1 MKTILTAF
9 CVTLAMF
16 NSIGQQTASAKSDLP
31 YYEIPD
37 YPVAYT
43 PGAVAAR
50 VMDGLGFRYYW
61 ATEGLRPEDLK
72 FKPSGEST
80 GEPRSTEATIQHIY
94 GLTNTILNTTKKL
107 PNVSGALNVNLPFEE
122 LRKKTLENIKTAAD
136 ILRTASDS
144 EIAEMK
150 VIFKSESG
158 TREFPFWNILNGP
171 IDDALWHVGQ
181 VITFRRSSGNPYN
194 NKASVF
200 TGKVNP

>member
-1 MKTILTAF
+1 MKPFLTTICVSLFTITAM
-9 CVTLAMF
+9 A
-16 NSIGQQTASAKSDLP
+16 QQKSDLP
-31 YYEIPD
+31 YYEIPE
-37 YPVAYT
+37 YPAAYT

-50 VMDGLGFRYYW
+50 VIDGLGFRYYW

-72 FKPSGEST
+72 FAPKGEST
-80 GEPRSTEATIQHIY
+80 GEPRTSEATIQHIY
-94 GLTNTILNTTKKL
+94 SLTTTLLNTTKKL
-107 PNVSGALNVNLPFEE
+107 PNVSGALNTNLPFEE

-136 ILRTASDS
+136 ILRNAKDG
-144 EIAEMK
+144 ELAEMK
-150 VIFKSESG
+150 VIFKSDTG

>member
-1 MKTILTAF
+1 MRTLLTTICVSLCMSAALSQNKT
-9 CVTLAMF
+9 
-16 NSIGQQTASAKSDLP
+16 DLP

-37 YPVAYT
+37 YPQSYT

-50 VMDGLGFRYYW
+50 VIDGLGFRYYW

-72 FKPSGEST
+72 YKPQGPAD
-80 GEPRSTEATIQHIY
+80 GEPRTTEETLQHIY
-94 GLTNTILNTTKKL
+94 SLTNTILNTTKKL
-107 PNVSGALNVNLPFEE
+107 PNVSGSLNTKLPFEE

-136 ILRTASDS
+136 ILRTAKDS
-144 EIAEMK
+144 EVAGMK
-150 VIFKSESG
+150 VVFKSDTG

-171 IDDALWHVGQ
+171 VDDALWHVGQ